1 LSLSSQIVIL
11 DESVLPRESTSFHRF
26 HLASE
31 RRALSIS
38 DAIVLPVRPLVG
50 SSTAV
55 THCIVGY
62 GQIAEF
68 CTTIMV
74 DECNSDAN
82 DDGNACNN
90 ATHISLTSDWQ
101 SMTIMST
108 PTTDLSTPPLRDL
121 RHARAASIGPDCL
134 AVSWGVTQF
143 RGGDGW

>member
-1 LSLSSQIVIL
+1 M
-11 DESVLPRESTSFHRF
+11 PREATSFHRF

-31 RRALSIS
+31 RRAISLS

-50 SSTAV
+50 SSAAV

-68 CTTIMV
+68 CTTIM
-74 DECNSDAN
+74 DDDD

-90 ATHISLTSDWQ
+90 ATRISLTSDWQ

-108 PTTDLSTPPLRDL
+108 PNDRFVYTAV
-121 RHARAASIGPDCL
+121 ARFTS
-134 AVSWGVTQF
+134 
-143 RGGDGW
+143 R